1 MATRRRHRKKPSFTL
16 SRQTLMRLAFI
27 VPLSALFAWLSVANS
42 GAGILRSVRPD
53 LALGFQPWDARA
65 KAKAA
70 EQALIQNGGRN
81 SDLAAADRFAREALV
96 RDPTIVAA
104 WRSLGMIAIARRQP
118 AEAARMFH
126 FAGQLSRRD
135 LPTQLWLIEERV
147 QSNDIPGALRQ
158 YDATLRS
165 SGASYEI
172 LFPILVQATAGDG
185 IVEPLA
191 DLLNTMPPWRRYF
204 IEQLTAGAPDPAKLV
219 RLMQLIRRSANPDE
233 QELMATAMR
242 TMIERRQLEPAWR
255 VYQLLAGP
263 SPAAA
268 LRNGDFDRANRYP
281 PFDWEIADGL
291 NVGAELRPS
300 AEGRGQQLRAFATS
314 GSGGMVARQLLLLQP
329 GVYEV
334 TAAAGPDEDTNP
346 AHLTWLVQCVGATGT
361 PLLSA
366 DLPGLARRVQARAM
380 FRVPAGCGGQWLNF
394 NIRADFG
401 PGTTA
406 GWVDQVSIR
415 RIGN

>member
-1 MATRRRHRKKPSFTL
+1 
-16 SRQTLMRLAFI
+16 MRLAFI
-27 VPLSALFAWLSVANS
+27 VPLAILGAWLSVANS
-42 GAGILRSVRPD
+42 GAGIMRSVRPD
-53 LALGFQPWDARA
+53 LALRFQPWDARA

-70 EQALIQNGGRN
+70 EQLLIQDGGRTA
-81 SDLAAADRFAREALV
+81 DLAAADRLAREALL

-104 WRSLGMIAIARRQP
+104 WRSLGMVAMARRQQGD
-118 AEAARMFH
+118 AARMFH

-147 QSNDIPGALRQ
+147 QANDVPGALRQ

-165 SGASYEI
+165 SGASYEV

-191 DLLNTMPPWRRYF
+191 DLLNTMPPWRRVF
-204 IEQLTAGAPDPAKLV
+204 IERLAAGAPDPAKLAH
-219 RLMQLIRRSANPDE
+219 LMQLIRRSANADE

-255 VYQLLAGP
+255 VYQLLAGA
-263 SPAAA
+263 SPAGT
-268 LRNGDFDRANRYP
+268 LRNGDFDHANRYP

-300 AEGRGQQLRAFATS
+300 AEGRGQHLRAFATS

-329 GVYEV
+329 GTYEV
-334 TAAAGPDEDTNP
+334 TATAGPDDDANP
-346 AHLTWLVQCVGATGT
+346 AHLNWTVQCAEGTGA
-361 PLLSA
+361 PLITA

-380 FRVPAGCGGQWLNF
+380 FRVPAGCRGQWLNF

-406 GWVDQVSIR
+406 GWVDGVGIR